1 MHRVICWLLLAAPA
15 WAQTASPDSSLTQAL
30 LTEIS
35 LLRQDLQTIAVT
47 IQRVQIVMYRLQAET
62 NLMARATQR
71 LDEARTKCSQAQVQ
85 RKNIANQI
93 ELAEATA
100 RNAQNP
106 AERKDAEQM
115 IPRFKSAVE
124 MFTNEEQQCQAREA
138 DAETQSRAEQ
148 AKLTDLQDQ
157 LDKLDKVLAGYTGK

>member
-1 MHRVICWLLLAAPA
+1 MHRVICLLLLAGPA
-15 WAQTASPDSSLTQAL
+15 FAQSASTDSQLTQAL
-30 LTEIS
+30 LTEIR
-35 LLRQDLQTIAVT
+35 LLRQDLQTTAIT

-62 NLMARATQR
+62 TLMSRATHR

-85 RKNIANQI
+85 RKDIANQI
-93 ELAEATA
+93 ELAEERQ

-124 MFTNEEQQCQAREA
+124 MLTNEEQQCQAREA
-138 DAETQSRAEQ
+138 EAETQTRAQQ
-148 AKLTDLQDQ
+148 AKLNDLQDQ
-157 LDKLDKVLAGYTGK
+157 LDKLDKVLAGTGK